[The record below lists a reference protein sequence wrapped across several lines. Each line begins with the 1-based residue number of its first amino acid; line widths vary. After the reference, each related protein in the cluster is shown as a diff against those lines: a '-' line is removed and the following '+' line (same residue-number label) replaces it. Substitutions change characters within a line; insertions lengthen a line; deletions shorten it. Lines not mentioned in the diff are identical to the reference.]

1 MYLRTLVFWCKF
13 KGNTLQFAIKDAAS
27 VLINC
32 FFYFCTR
39 LQTFKTS
46 KARENILS
54 KIRKGLGGAPMPM
67 PFPEVEKETGAIYA
81 DSEHTPEEVFAEAFI
96 KLGGK
101 FVFCENEQEL
111 LDSIN
116 LLYENR
122 GWKQLL
128 CADERLLRLFH
139 NRKIDVVTAAD
150 PKAEA
155 ADACITSCET
165 LVARTGSIVLSSRQ
179 NMGRVAPV
187 YYPVHIVFAYTNQV
201 VPDIEDGLN
210 AIKKKYGNDIPSMIN
225 LNTGPSRTADIE
237 KTLVVGVHGP
247 GEVFCFLIN
256 AEL

>member
-1 MYLRTLVFWCKF
+1 
-13 KGNTLQFAIKDAAS
+13 
-27 VLINC
+27 
-32 FFYFCTR
+32 

-54 KIRKGLGGAPMPM
+54 KIRKGLGGEPLPM
-67 PFPEVEKETGAIYA
+67 PFPDAEKETGAIYA
-81 DSEHTPEEVFAEAFI
+81 DSCVADEEMFAEAFI

-101 FVFCENEQEL
+101 FIFCENEQEL
-111 LDSIN
+111 LDNIN
-116 LLYENR
+116 VLYENR

-128 CADERLLRLFH
+128 CADERLLRIFH

-155 ADACITSCET
+155 ADACITGCET
-165 LVARTGSIVLSSRQ
+165 LVARTGSILLSSKQ

-201 VPDIEDGLN
+201 VRDIEDGL
-210 AIKKKYGNDIPSMIN
+210 AILKKKYGSNLPSMIN
-225 LNTGPSRTADIE
+225 LTTGPSRTADIE